1 MVAETGKLYA
11 LIENGI
17 VLQIFDKN
25 DIPQWNEQ
33 NILCVELSDDDKQ
46 WVSTG
51 DKYDMQKL
59 CFVKPTLE
67 EAKEQQLHYVNNRFE
82 SEVAKIKAQYTP
94 QDELLTWDLQ
104 VSEANAYLNAKN
116 KNAKNAPLLAKI
128 AEQRGIELEA
138 LCQKVVE
145 KSNAYR
151 EKVFT
156 LIGYRQKLRE
166 SIESAESIEA
176 VAGVGYQS
184 PFGFE

>member
-33 NILCVELSDDDKQ
+33 NILVAELSDDDKQ

-51 DKYDMQKL
+51 DKYDIQKQ
-59 CFVKPTLE
+59 CFIKPTLE
-67 EAKEQQLHYVNNRFE
+67 EAKEQQLHYINNRFE
-82 SEVAKIKAQYTP
+82 SEVSKIKAQYTP